1 MWPLAALAQQ
11 SERVGRIGVLM
22 PNIGPISQSEL
33 IAFLAAL
40 KGLGWEE
47 GRNLQM
53 DVPWARAMRTKFQ
66 SFSKEL
72 VSLRPDVIVGMGTPV
87 TRQPEWR
94 HVILSGATVAG

>member
-22 PNIGPISQSEL
+22 PNIGPILQSEL

-53 DVPWARAMRTKFQ
+53 DVSLGRERCGQNSSCFQ
-66 SFSKEL
+66 RSWS
-72 VSLRPDVIVGMGTPV
+72 VCDPT
-87 TRQPEWR
+87 
-94 HVILSGATVAG
+94 